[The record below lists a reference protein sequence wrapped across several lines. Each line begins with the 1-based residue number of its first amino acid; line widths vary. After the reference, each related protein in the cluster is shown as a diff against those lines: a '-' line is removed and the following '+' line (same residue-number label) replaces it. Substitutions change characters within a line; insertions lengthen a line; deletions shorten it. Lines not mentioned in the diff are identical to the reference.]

1 MLAVGEGTMVAL
13 LLVIPIDRRGS
24 NDAVDGVPGDAAVTG
39 GGGTGETGVA
49 FMKPNADPGTGDS
62 AALPAG

>member
-1 MLAVGEGTMVAL
+1 MVVL
-13 LLVIPIDRRGS
+13 LLDIPMERSGS

-49 FMKPNADPGTGDS
+49 FMKPNAEPGTGDS
-62 AALPAG
+62 AALTAG